1 MGIDVPLLEALGISK
16 RYGGV
21 LALNKMHFAAEGGEV
36 HAILG
41 ENGAGKST
49 FIQIL
54 SGAVAADE
62 GRLRLS
68 GAPYAP
74 RMPHQARQA
83 GISPVFQ
90 ELSLIPDLTVAE
102 NIFFGTEHLSA
113 LGTISQRD
121 LNAKAES
128 LFDTLGLTPIA
139 PRAPV
144 RTLSIG
150 DRQLIEIVKGLA
162 TDPMILILDE
172 ATSALLPRE
181 VDWLL
186 TKARER
192 AASGKLVLYISH
204 RMDEVRR
211 IADRITVLRNGETVG
226 TEATASLGDGD
237 IVSMMLGRRL
247 DRLFPE
253 RKPTAT
259 ARVALKVADL
269 KVGHQLRGVSFSLR
283 EGEVLGV
290 AGLQGHGQREL
301 FMALFGAERAT
312 GQVEV
317 NGRYVTVRG
326 PGHALS
332 AEIGMAL
339 LPEDRRTQG
348 LMLGKSI
355 RENVV
360 LGAFHRIVKRG
371 LVDRRAER
379 ALVEGTAAQ
388 LRIKTD
394 SIETAAGK
402 LSGGNQ
408 QKVVLAKLLATDA
421 KILLF
426 FDPTRGVDV
435 GTKAE
440 IFALMRDLA
449 ARGYSILFF
458 STDLAELAHVA
469 DRTLVMS
476 YGRITATLEG
486 EATEAAILG
495 ATLSQGAA
503 A

>member
-1 MGIDVPLLEALGISK
+1 LLEAIGISK

-21 LALNKMHFAAEGGEV
+21 LALNKMHFAADGGEV

-54 SGAVAADE
+54 SGAVTADE
-62 GRLRLS
+62 GAIKVG
-68 GAPYAP
+68 GAPYRP
-74 RMPHQARQA
+74 RSPREARDT

-113 LGTISQRD
+113 LGTISRRD
-121 LNAKAES
+121 LNRKAEA
-128 LFDTLGLTPIA
+128 LFESLGLA
-139 PRAPV
+139 PMAPQVPV
-144 RTLSIG
+144 RTLPIG

-162 TDPMILILDE
+162 RDPTILILDE

-186 TKARER
+186 AKARER

-211 IADRITVLRNGETVG
+211 VADRITVLRNGETVG
-226 TEATASLGDGD
+226 TETTAALSDAD

-253 RKPTAT
+253 RRPTAT
-259 ARVALKVADL
+259 ARIALKVTDL
-269 KVGHQLRGVSFSLR
+269 RVGHQLRGVSFDLG

-301 FMALFGAERAT
+301 FMSLFGAERAE
-312 GQVEV
+312 GQIEV
-317 NGRYVTVRG
+317 WGKPVVIRG
-326 PGHALS
+326 PRHALS
-332 AEIGMAL
+332 KEIGMAL
-339 LPEDRRTQG
+339 LPEDRRHQG
-348 LMLGKSI
+348 LLLGKPV

-360 LGAFHRIVKRG
+360 LAALGRITRRG
-371 LVDRRAER
+371 LVDPREETR
-379 ALVEGTAAQ
+379 LVDAAVTQ

-394 SIETAAGK
+394 SIEQPVGT

-408 QKVVLAKLLATDA
+408 QKVVLAKLLATEA
-421 KILLF
+421 RILLF

-440 IFALMRDLA
+440 IFSLMRDLA
-449 ARGYSILFF
+449 ARGFAILFF
-458 STDLAELAHVA
+458 STDLAELANVA

-476 YGRITATLEG
+476 YGRIAATLAG
-486 EATEAAILG
+486 EAMTDGAILS

>member
-1 MGIDVPLLEALGISK
+1 MPLLEASGIIK
-16 RYGGV
+16 RYGGI
-21 LALNKMHFAAEGGEV
+21 LALNNMHFAADRGEV

-62 GRLRLS
+62 GTLALGGNR
-68 GAPYAP
+68 YAP
-74 RMPHQARQA
+74 RNPGEARQA
-83 GISPVFQ
+83 GIRPVFQ

-102 NIFFGTEHLSA
+102 NIYFGAERLSR
-113 LGTISQRD
+113 LGTISQQE
-121 LNAKAES
+121 LNRRAEA
-128 LFDTLGLTPIA
+128 LFDTLGLPPLA

-144 RTLSIG
+144 RSLSIG
-150 DRQLIEIVKGLA
+150 DRQMIEIVKALA
-162 TDPMILILDE
+162 ADPMILILDE

-186 TKARER
+186 GKAREYT
-192 AASGKLVLYISH
+192 AAGKLVLYISH

-211 IADRITVLRNGETVG
+211 VADRITVLRNGETVG
-226 TEATASLGDGD
+226 TQDTASLSDSE

-259 ARVALKVADL
+259 DRVALKVSDL

-301 FMALFGAERAT
+301 FMALFGAERAD
-312 GQVEV
+312 GQIEV
-317 NGRYVTVRG
+317 RGRPVTIRG

-332 AEIGMAL
+332 PEIGMAL
-339 LPEDRRTQG
+339 LHEDRRNQG
-348 LMLGKSI
+348 LLLGKPI
-355 RENVV
+355 RENIA
-360 LGAFHRIVKRG
+360 LGAFKRIIRRG
-371 LVDRRAER
+371 LVDPRAER
-379 ALVEGTAAQ
+379 ALVEEVSTQ
-388 LRIKTD
+388 LRIKAD
-394 SIETAAGK
+394 SIEQVVGT

-421 KILLF
+421 RILLF

-440 IFALMRDLA
+440 IFALMRDLV
-449 ARGYSILFF
+449 ARGFSILFF
-458 STDLAELAHVA
+458 STDLAEIAHVA

-476 YGRITATLEG
+476 YGRIAATLEG
-486 EATEAAILG
+486 EVMTEDAILG
-495 ATLSQGAA
+495 ATLSPGVAA
-503 A
+503 

>member
-1 MGIDVPLLEALGISK
+1 VPLLEAVGISK
-16 RYGGV
+16 RYGGI
-21 LALNKMHFAAEGGEV
+21 LALNKMHFAADGGEV

-54 SGAVAADE
+54 SGAITADE
-62 GRLRLS
+62 GELKLS
-68 GAPYAP
+68 GAAFRP
-74 RMPHQARQA
+74 RDPRQA
-83 GISPVFQ
+83 SRAGIRPVFQ

-102 NIFFGTEHLSA
+102 NIFFGDEQLSA
-113 LGTISQRD
+113 IGTISQRD
-121 LNAKAES
+121 LNEKSAALFES
-128 LFDTLGLTPIA
+128 LGLGPMA
-139 PRAPV
+139 PSVPV
-144 RTLSIG
+144 RALSIG
-150 DRQLIEIVKGLA
+150 DRQLIEIVKALSS
-162 TDPMILILDE
+162 DPAILILDE
-172 ATSALLPRE
+172 ATSALLPKE

-186 TKARER
+186 GKARER
-192 AASGKLVLYISH
+192 AAAGKLVLYISH

-211 IADRITVLRNGETVG
+211 VADRITVLRNGETVG
-226 TEATASLGDGD
+226 TETTSSLSDGD
-237 IVSMMLGRRL
+237 VVSMMLGRRL

-259 ARVALKVADL
+259 ERLALKVTEL
-269 KVGHQLRGVSFSLR
+269 CVGHQLRGVSFDLR

-301 FMALFGAERAT
+301 FMSLFGAERAE
-312 GQVEV
+312 GKIEV
-317 NGRYVTVRG
+317 WGREVAIRS
-326 PGHALS
+326 PSHALS
-332 AEIGMAL
+332 ANIGMAL
-339 LPEDRRTQG
+339 LPEDRRNQG
-348 LMLGKSI
+348 ILLGKPI
-355 RENVV
+355 RENVA
-360 LGAFHRIVKRG
+360 LGALKRIVKRG
-371 LVDRRAER
+371 LLDLRAER
-379 ALVEGTAAQ
+379 ALVETASAQ
-388 LRIKTD
+388 LSIKAD
-394 SIETAAGK
+394 SIEQAAGT

-408 QKVVLAKLLATDA
+408 QKVVLAKLLATKA

-440 IFALMRDLA
+440 IFVLMRDLA
-449 ARGYSILFF
+449 SRGFAILFF

-476 YGRITATLEG
+476 YGRIAATLEG
-486 EATEAAILG
+486 EAMTEGAILS

>member
-1 MGIDVPLLEALGISK
+1 VPLLDARGISK
-16 RYGGV
+16 RYGGI
-21 LALNKMHFAAEGGEV
+21 LALNNMHFAANAGEV

-54 SGAVAADE
+54 SGAVAADKGE
-62 GRLRLS
+62 LS
-68 GAPYAP
+68 LNGAACRP
-74 RMPHQARQA
+74 RNPREARKI

-102 NIFFGTEHLSA
+102 NIFFGDEQLSA

-121 LNAKAES
+121 LNEKTSA
-128 LFDTLGLTPIA
+128 LFASLGLEPMQ
-139 PRAPV
+139 PDAPV

-162 TDPMILILDE
+162 GDPEILILDE

-186 TKARER
+186 DEARER
-192 AASGKLVLYISH
+192 AARGKLVLYISH

-211 IADRITVLRNGETVG
+211 VAHRVTVLRNGETVG
-226 TEATASLGDGD
+226 TETTAALSDDD
-237 IVSMMLGRRL
+237 IVAMMLGRRL

-253 RKPTAT
+253 RRPTAT
-259 ARVALKVADL
+259 ERVALKASNL
-269 KVGHQLRGVSFSLR
+269 RVGHQLRSVSFALH

-301 FMALFGAERAT
+301 FMALFGAERAE
-312 GQVEV
+312 GQVEIW
-317 NGRYVTVRG
+317 GRPVTIRS
-326 PGHALS
+326 PAHALS
-332 AEIGMAL
+332 PEIGMAL
-339 LPEDRRTQG
+339 LPEDRRSQG
-348 LMLGKSI
+348 ILLGKPVRDNI
-355 RENVV
+355 V
-360 LGAFHRIVKRG
+360 LSALTRIVRRG
-371 LVDRRAER
+371 LVDSRAEHQ
-379 ALVEGTAAQ
+379 LVDEAVAQ
-388 LRIKTD
+388 LHIKTD
-394 SIETAAGK
+394 SIEQLAGT

-408 QKVVLAKLLATDA
+408 QKVVLAKLLATEA

-440 IFALMRDLA
+440 IFSLMRDLA
-449 ARGYSILFF
+449 SRGFAILFF
-458 STDLAELAHVA
+458 STDLTELANVA

-476 YGRITATLEG
+476 YGAIAATLEG
-486 EATEAAILG
+486 ETMTEGAILS
-495 ATLSQGAA
+495 ATLSQRSAA
-503 A
+503 

>member
-1 MGIDVPLLEALGISK
+1 MPLLEAVGISK
-16 RYGGV
+16 RYGGI
-21 LALNKMHFAAEGGEV
+21 LALNGMHFAAKGGEV

-49 FIQIL
+49 FIQVL

-62 GRLRLS
+62 GELKLG
-68 GAPYAP
+68 GAGYAP
-74 RMPHQARQA
+74 RNPREARDA

-102 NIFFGTEHLSA
+102 NIFFGSEHLSA

-121 LNAKAES
+121 LNRKTEA
-128 LFDTLGLTPIA
+128 LFDALGVALIP

-162 TDPMILILDE
+162 TDPAILILDE

-186 TKARER
+186 GKARER
-192 AASGKLVLYISH
+192 AAAGKLVLYISH

-211 IADRITVLRNGETVG
+211 VADRVTVLRNGETVG
-226 TEATASLGDGD
+226 TQATSSLTDGD

-253 RKPTAT
+253 RLPTAT
-259 ARVALKVADL
+259 DQVALQVNDL
-269 KVGHQLRGVSFSLR
+269 KVGHQLRGASFALR

-301 FMALFGAERAT
+301 FMALLGVERAE

-317 NGRYVTVRG
+317 RGRPVTVRG

-332 AEIGMAL
+332 PAIGMAL
-339 LPEDRRTQG
+339 LPEDRRNQG
-348 LMLGKSI
+348 LLLGKSI

-360 LGAFHRIVKRG
+360 LGAIRRIVKRG
-371 LVDRRAER
+371 LVDRRAEL
-379 ALVEGTAAQ
+379 ALVEGAAAQ
-388 LRIKTD
+388 LRIKAD
-394 SIETAAGK
+394 SIEQAAGT

-440 IFALMRDLA
+440 VFTLMRDLA

-486 EATEAAILG
+486 EAMTEAAILS
-495 ATLSQGAA
+495 ATLSQGIAA
-503 A
+503 

>member
-1 MGIDVPLLEALGISK
+1 LLEAVGIGK

-21 LALNKMHFAAEGGEV
+21 LALNKMHFAAESGEV

-54 SGAVAADE
+54 AGAVSAEE
-62 GRLRLS
+62 GELRLD
-68 GAPYAP
+68 GQPYRARGP
-74 RMPHQARQA
+74 REARRI

-102 NIFFGTEHLSA
+102 NIFFGEERLST

-121 LNAKAES
+121 LNEQAVA
-128 LFDTLGLTPIA
+128 LFTQLGLEPIR
-139 PRAPV
+139 PDAPV

-150 DRQLIEIVKGLA
+150 DRQIIEIVKGLA
-162 TDPMILILDE
+162 NDPKILILDE

-181 VDWLL
+181 VEWLL
-186 TKARER
+186 NKARER
-192 AASGKLVLYISH
+192 AAQGKLVLYISH

-211 IADRITVLRNGETVG
+211 VADRVTVLRNGETVG
-226 TEATASLGDGD
+226 TEATAKLSDDD

-247 DRLFPE
+247 DRLFPV
-253 RKPTAT
+253 RQPTAT
-259 ARVALKVADL
+259 ERVALKATNL
-269 KVGHQLRGVSFSLR
+269 TVGHQLRGISFALR

-301 FMALFGAERAT
+301 FMSLFGAERAE
-312 GQVEV
+312 GQIEV
-317 NGRYVTVRG
+317 WGKPVTIRG

-332 AEIGMAL
+332 PEIGMAL
-339 LPEDRRTQG
+339 LPEDRRNQG
-348 LMLGKSI
+348 LLLGKPV
-355 RENVV
+355 RENIV
-360 LGAFHRIVKRG
+360 LSALKRIVVRG
-371 LVDRRAER
+371 FVDPKAEQKLVDDA
-379 ALVEGTAAQ
+379 VAQ
-388 LRIKTD
+388 LRIMTH
-394 SIETAAGK
+394 SIEQAAGT

-408 QKVVLAKLLATDA
+408 QKVVLAKLLATEA

-440 IFALMRDLA
+440 IFTLMRDLA
-449 ARGYSILFF
+449 ARGFAILFF
-458 STDLAELAHVA
+458 STDLAELANVA
-469 DRTLVMS
+469 DRVLVMS
-476 YGRITATLEG
+476 YGRISATLEG
-486 EATEAAILG
+486 DAMSEDEILR
-495 ATLSQGAA
+495 ATLTPKADA
-503 A
+503 

>member
-1 MGIDVPLLEALGISK
+1 MPLLEAGGIIK
-16 RYGGV
+16 RYGGI
-21 LALNKMHFAAEGGEV
+21 LALNEMHFAAEGGEV

-54 SGAVAADE
+54 VGAVAADQGE
-62 GRLRLS
+62 LKLS
-68 GAPYAP
+68 GRPYRP
-74 RMPHQARQA
+74 RDPRDARRS

-102 NIFFGTEHLSA
+102 NIFFGDETLSA
-113 LGTISQRD
+113 LGTISRRD
-121 LNAKAES
+121 LNEKARD
-128 LFDTLGLTPIA
+128 LFASFGLEPPRVDAPI
-139 PRAPV
+139 RS
-144 RTLSIG
+144 LSIG

-162 TDPMILILDE
+162 IDPTILILDE

-186 TKARER
+186 NKARER
-192 AASGKLVLYISH
+192 AAAGKLVLYISH

-211 IADRITVLRNGETVG
+211 VADRITVLRNGETVG
-226 TEATASLGDGD
+226 TEKTAALSDDD
-237 IVSMMLGRRL
+237 IVAMMLGRRL

-253 RKPTAT
+253 RRSTAT
-259 ARVALKVADL
+259 GRVAVRVTDL
-269 KVGHQLRGVSFSLR
+269 KVGHQLRGVSFDLR
-283 EGEVLGV
+283 EGEILGV

-301 FMALFGAERAT
+301 FMALFGAERSE
-312 GQVEV
+312 GQIE
-317 NGRYVTVRG
+317 VRG
-326 PGHALS
+326 RKVTIRGPAHALS
-332 AEIGMAL
+332 PEIGMAL
-339 LPEDRRTQG
+339 LPEDRRNQG
-348 LMLGKSI
+348 ILLGKPI
-355 RENVV
+355 RENIA
-360 LGAFHRIVKRG
+360 LGAFKRIARHG
-371 LVDRRAER
+371 LVNPRTER
-379 ALVEGTAAQ
+379 ALVESAAAQ
-388 LRIKTD
+388 LRIKAN
-394 SIETAAGK
+394 SIEQPAGT

-408 QKVVLAKLLATDA
+408 QKVVLAKLLASEA
-421 KILLF
+421 RILLF

-449 ARGYSILFF
+449 ASGFAILFF

-476 YGRITATLEG
+476 YGRVAATLEG
-486 EATEAAILG
+486 DAMTEEAILG

>member
-1 MGIDVPLLEALGISK
+1 
-16 RYGGV
+16 
-21 LALNKMHFAAEGGEV
+21 MHFAANAGEV

-54 SGAVAADE
+54 AGAVAADE
-62 GRLRLS
+62 GELRLN
-68 GAPYAP
+68 GTLCRP
-74 RMPHQARQA
+74 RNPREAREM

-102 NIFFGTEHLSA
+102 NIFFGDERLSP

-121 LNAKAES
+121 LNEKTRA
-128 LFDTLGLTPIA
+128 LFVSLGLEPMA
-139 PRAPV
+139 PDAPV

-150 DRQLIEIVKGLA
+150 DRQLIEIVKGLVG
-162 TDPMILILDE
+162 DPDILILDE

-186 TKARER
+186 NKARDR
-192 AASGKLVLYISH
+192 AARGKLVLYISH

-211 IADRITVLRNGETVG
+211 VADRVTVLRNGETVG
-226 TEATASLGDGD
+226 TEATAALGDDD
-237 IVSMMLGRRL
+237 IVGMMLGRRL
-247 DRLFPE
+247 DRLFPA
-253 RKPTAT
+253 RQPTAT
-259 ARVALKVADL
+259 ERVALKAINL
-269 KVGHQLRGVSFSLR
+269 KVGHQLRGVSFALH

-301 FMALFGAERAT
+301 FMALFGAERAE

-317 NGRYVTVRG
+317 WEKPVAIRS

-332 AEIGMAL
+332 PEIGMAL
-339 LPEDRRTQG
+339 LPEDRRNQG
-348 LMLGKSI
+348 ILLGKSV

-360 LGAFHRIVKRG
+360 LSALKRVVNRG
-371 LVDRRAER
+371 LVDMRAER
-379 ALVEGTAAQ
+379 KLVDEAIAQ
-388 LRIKTD
+388 LHIRTE
-394 SIETAAGK
+394 SMEQLAGT

-408 QKVVLAKLLATDA
+408 QKVVLAKLLATEA

-435 GTKAE
+435 STKAE
-440 IFALMRDLA
+440 IFSLMRGLA
-449 ARGYSILFF
+449 ARGFAILFF
-458 STDLAELAHVA
+458 STDLAELANVA

-476 YGRITATLEG
+476 YGAIAATLQGETMTEG
-486 EATEAAILG
+486 AILS
-495 ATLSQGAA
+495 ATLAQRSDA
-503 A
+503 

>member
-1 MGIDVPLLEALGISK
+1 MLEAVGISK
-16 RYGGV
+16 RYGGI
-21 LALNKMHFAAEGGEV
+21 LALNKMHFAATAGEV

-49 FIQIL
+49 FIQIV

-62 GRLRLS
+62 GELRLD
-68 GAPYAP
+68 GAPYRARGP
-74 RMPHQARQA
+74 REARRT

-102 NIFFGTEHLSA
+102 NIFFGDEQLSA

-121 LNAKAES
+121 LNEKAAA
-128 LFDTLGLTPIA
+128 LFATLDLPTLPPG
-139 PRAPV
+139 APV
-144 RTLSIG
+144 RSLSIG
-150 DRQLIEIVKGLA
+150 DRQIIEIVKGLA
-162 TDPMILILDE
+162 SDPKILILDE
-172 ATSALLPRE
+172 ATSALLPKE

-186 TKARER
+186 NKARER
-192 AASGKLVLYISH
+192 AAQGKLVLYISH

-211 IADRITVLRNGETVG
+211 VADRVTVLRNGETVG
-226 TEATASLGDGD
+226 TEATAELSDKD

-259 ARVALKVADL
+259 GKIALKVTDL
-269 KVGHQLRGVSFSLR
+269 KVAHQLRGVSFDLR

-301 FMALFGAERAT
+301 FMALFGAERPE
-312 GQVEV
+312 GEVEV
-317 NGRYVTVRG
+317 WGRKVTIRS

-332 AEIGMAL
+332 PEIGMAL
-339 LPEDRRTQG
+339 LPEDRRNQG
-348 LMLGKSI
+348 LLLGKPI
-355 RENVV
+355 RENIV
-360 LGAFHRIVKRG
+360 LSAFKRIVRRG
-371 LVDRRAER
+371 LVDPRAER
-379 ALVEGTAAQ
+379 ELVESAAAQ
-388 LRIKTD
+388 LRIKAD
-394 SIETAAGK
+394 SIEQPAGT

-408 QKVVLAKLLATDA
+408 QKVVLAKLLATEA
-421 KILLF
+421 RILLF

-440 IFALMRDLA
+440 IFSLMRDLA
-449 ARGYSILFF
+449 ARGFAILFF

-476 YGRITATLEG
+476 YGKIAATLEG
-486 EATEAAILG
+486 EAMTEGAILS
-495 ATLSQGAA
+495 ATLSHKAA

>member
-1 MGIDVPLLEALGISK
+1 MGISK
-16 RYGGV
+16 RYGGI
-21 LALNKMHFAAEGGEV
+21 LALNNMHFAANAGEV

-62 GRLRLS
+62 GELRLD
-68 GAPYAP
+68 GAPCRP
-74 RMPHQARQA
+74 RSPREARKS

-102 NIFFGTEHLSA
+102 NIFFGDEQLSA
-113 LGTISQRD
+113 LGTISRRD
-121 LNAKAES
+121 LNEKAS
-128 LFDTLGLTPIA
+128 ALFASLGLEPM
-139 PRAPV
+139 PPDAPV

-162 TDPMILILDE
+162 GDPAILILDE

-186 TKARER
+186 NQARER
-192 AASGKLVLYISH
+192 AARGKLVLYISH

-211 IADRITVLRNGETVG
+211 VADRVTVLRNGETVG
-226 TEATASLGDGD
+226 TETTAALSDDD
-237 IVSMMLGRRL
+237 IVAMMLGRRL

-253 RKPTAT
+253 RRPTAT
-259 ARVALKVADL
+259 GRVALRASHL
-269 KVGHQLRGVSFSLR
+269 KVGHQLRGVSFALH

-301 FMALFGAERAT
+301 FMALFGAERAE
-312 GQVEV
+312 GQIEV
-317 NGRYVTVRG
+317 WGKPVTIRS

-332 AEIGMAL
+332 PEIGMAL
-339 LPEDRRTQG
+339 LPEDRRSQG
-348 LMLGKSI
+348 ILLGKPV
-355 RENVV
+355 RENIV
-360 LGAFHRIVKRG
+360 LSALTRIVKRG
-371 LVDRRAER
+371 LVDTRAER
-379 ALVEGTAAQ
+379 KLVEEAVAQ
-388 LRIKTD
+388 LHIKTE
-394 SIETAAGK
+394 SMEQLAGT

-408 QKVVLAKLLATDA
+408 QKVVLAKLLATEA

-440 IFALMRDLA
+440 IFSLMRGLA
-449 ARGYSILFF
+449 ARGFAILFF
-458 STDLAELAHVA
+458 STDLAELANVA

-476 YGRITATLEG
+476 YGAIAATLEG
-486 EATEAAILG
+486 ETMTEGAILS